1 MSEKERN
8 FIAYTTQ
15 NSHEDS
21 VRRKICRNSI
31 SRRIKIKSLKKLVAL
46 MKWVGKNYWKI
57 GEDEVSLSF
66 NYLIV
71 NQPLDKSNG

>member
-15 NSHEDS
+15 NGHEDN

-46 MKWVGKNYWKI
+46 MKWVGGKI
-57 GEDEVSLSF
+57 LRFKEKD
-66 NYLIV
+66 
-71 NQPLDKSNG
+71 NGKILFSYPEFWIKGR